1 MKKKIFTFCLP
12 AIFMICI
19 SLHAQ
24 ESFQSSKLIKVWE
37 VNNGLDVP
45 ESAFYNPFDSII
57 YVSNIVGKFDE
68 KDGIGYISKINLQGQ
83 MIQKEWVSG
92 LNGPKGMYF
101 TKSKLFITDEDRV
114 LEIEVPSGK
123 ILKEY
128 KNSLSKDLNDV
139 TVASNGNVYVTDSG
153 SDCLFV
159 VGKDSL
165 EVFIQSKQVEG
176 MNGIYSEG
184 RLLFIG
190 AGGKLLSIDTKT
202 KSISVL
208 GSNVGYLDGLL
219 KIGKSTFIT
228 SNWGG
233 TIQMLVIGKAPEKL
247 LESKMHAADLEYI
260 PSKHLLLVP
269 TFTENKLVAYKLKL
283 GK

>member
-1 MKKKIFTFCLP
+1 MKKKIFSFCIP
-12 AIFMICI
+12 AAFMFCI

-24 ESFQSSKLIKVWE
+24 VPFQSSKLIKVWE
-37 VNNGLDVP
+37 VNSGLDVP

-57 YVSNIVGKFDE
+57 YVSNIVGNFNE

-101 TKSKLFITDEDRV
+101 TKSRLFITDEDRV
-114 LEIEVPSGK
+114 LEIEAPSGK

-139 TVASNGNVYVTDSG
+139 TVASNGKVYVTDSG
-153 SDCLFV
+153 SDCMFI

-184 RLLFIG
+184 HLLFLG
-190 AGGKLLSIDTKT
+190 SDGKLLSIDTQT

-208 GSNVGYLDGLL
+208 ASNVGYLDGLL
-219 KIGKSTFIT
+219 KIGKDTFVT

-233 TIQMLVIGKAPEKL
+233 TILLIVIGKKPKKL
-247 LESKMHAADLEYI
+247 LESKTHAADLEYI
-260 PSKHLLLVP
+260 PSKHLLIVP

>member
-1 MKKKIFTFCLP
+1 MF
-12 AIFMICI
+12 CI

-24 ESFQSSKLIKVWE
+24 VPFQSSKLIKVWE
-37 VNNGLDVP
+37 VNSGLDVP

-57 YVSNIVGKFDE
+57 YVSNIVGTFNE

-101 TKSKLFITDEDRV
+101 TKSRLFITDEDRV

-139 TVASNGNVYVTDSG
+139 TVASNGKVYVTDSG
-153 SDCLFV
+153 SDCLFI

-184 RLLFIG
+184 HLLFLG
-190 AGGKLLSIDTKT
+190 SDGKLLSIDTQT

-208 GSNVGYLDGLL
+208 ASNVGYLDGLL
-219 KIGKSTFIT
+219 KIGKDTFVT

-233 TIQMLVIGKAPEKL
+233 TILMIVIGKKPKKL
-247 LESKMHAADLEYI
+247 LESKTHAADLEYI
-260 PSKHLLLVP
+260 PSEHLLIVP